1 MWNSKGTRVSTL
13 FRFNSNLIHEDV
25 LMYKRLLQAVSHTFN
40 IAHYVHSV
48 LYIMASIIYIY
59 LFLYLQNLIYYID
72 LTFFKRRRFSRSV
85 FH

>member
-59 LFLYLQNLIYYID
+59 IYIYIYISSYIYKILFII
-72 LTFFKRRRFSRSV
+72 SI
-85 FH
+85 